1 MRNFL
6 RFYVFLVICETGY
19 FAEITDNRGKCEL
32 CPESTYQPFS
42 GQSACLPCPCRFVT
56 NGTGKTSEKDCEP
69 TNVIREKISKS
80 GDGLGVGAIVAII
93 AGLIFCIGKQ
103 NENLILL
110 HELVYQIF

>member
-32 CPESTYQPFS
+32 CPENTYQPFS

-69 TNVIREKISKS
+69 TNDITEKIPKS
-80 GDGLGVGAIVAII
+80 GDGLSAAAIFGYILI
-93 AGLIFCIGKQ
+93 GLLCIGKQ

-110 HELVYQIF
+110 HELVYKIF